1 MPVTTPR
8 VETCPPRAA
17 GSALEAFWRWID
29 TGWSRRPLNRAARHS
44 LRRVGPDFLDSV
56 ADLSGPRCAEL
67 QRRIRSA
74 QSLHDLWHLRADIF
88 ALVSHEHD
96 QAQAQERLARLNR
109 HFPTRAS
116 RSGFAPLDPKDRGG

>member
-1 MPVTTPR
+1 MPSSPPR
-8 VETCPPRAA
+8 VATCPPRAA
-17 GSALEAFWRWID
+17 GSTLEALWRWLD
-29 TGWSRRPLNRAARHS
+29 AGWTQSPISRVARKS
-44 LRRVGPDFLDSV
+44 LRRVGPEFIDSV
-56 ADLSGPRCAEL
+56 ADIPGPRCAEL

-74 QSLHDLWHLRADIF
+74 QSLHDLWHLRSDIF

-116 RSGFAPLDPKDRGG
+116 RSGFAPLDSKDRT